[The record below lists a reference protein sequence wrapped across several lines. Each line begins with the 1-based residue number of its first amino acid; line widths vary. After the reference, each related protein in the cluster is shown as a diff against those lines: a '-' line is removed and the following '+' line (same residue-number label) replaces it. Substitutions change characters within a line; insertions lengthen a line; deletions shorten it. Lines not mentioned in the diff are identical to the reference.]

1 MNEFAKGHLALFYEK
16 LTAVFPGR
24 LLFLGLQGSYRRGE
38 QTPDSDWDIV
48 VILDRVEYTDV
59 TQYRKMLREL
69 PEHPQPCGFF
79 CGLKEFRAWP
89 AYDRFSLYFDTESY
103 YGSLEHLVEPPTLED
118 AQESVRIGAANLL
131 HELTHRSIYG
141 HLSPE
146 IALSCLKMAK
156 FLVIAREFCRTGV
169 YEARISVL
177 ETQCTG
183 RSRRILTVLREKSVP
198 QDWVEL
204 LFDFC
209 GACLRNEE

>member
-1 MNEFAKGHLALFYEK
+1 MNEFARGRLALFYEK

-24 LLFLGLQGSYRRGE
+24 LLFLGLQGSYRRDE
-38 QTPDSDWDIV
+38 QTPDSDLDIV
-48 VILDRVEYTDV
+48 VILDRVEFADLTC
-59 TQYRKMLREL
+59 YREMLKEL

-79 CGLKEFRAWP
+79 CGLEEFRAWP
-89 AYDRFSLYFDTESY
+89 AYDRFSLTYDTEPY
-103 YGSLEHLVEPPTLED
+103 FGSLEQLAELPTLED
-118 AQESVRIGAANLL
+118 ARESIKIGAANLL
-131 HELTHRSIYG
+131 HEITHRSIYG
-141 HLSPE
+141 HVSPE
-146 IALSCLKMAK
+146 IALSCLKLAK

-183 RSRRILTVLREKSVP
+183 RNRRILTALREKSAP
-198 QDWVEL
+198 QDWAEL

>member
-1 MNEFAKGHLALFYEK
+1 MDELAKERLALFYEK

-38 QTPDSDWDIV
+38 QSPDSDLDIV
-48 VILDRVEYTDV
+48 VILNRVEYIDV
-59 TQYRKMLREL
+59 IQYRQMLREL
-69 PEHPQPCGFF
+69 PEYPQPCGFF
-79 CGLKEFRAWP
+79 CGLKEFQAWP
-89 AYDRFSLYFDTESY
+89 AYDRFSLIYDTEPY
-103 YGSLEHLVEPPTLED
+103 FGSLKQLVELPTLED
-118 AQESVRIGAANLL
+118 AGESVQIGAANLL

-141 HLSPE
+141 YLSPE

-156 FLVIAREFCRTGV
+156 FLVIAQEFCRTGV

-183 RSRRILTVLREKSVP
+183 RSRRILAALQEKSAP
-198 QDWVEL
+198 QDWVKL

>member
-38 QTPDSDWDIV
+38 QTPDSDLDIV
-48 VILDRVEYTDV
+48 AILDRVEYTDV
-59 TQYRKMLREL
+59 IQYRKMLQEL
-69 PEHPQPCGFF
+69 PEYPQPCGFF
-79 CGLKEFRAWP
+79 CGLEEFRAWP
-89 AYDRFSLYFDTESY
+89 AYDRFSLIYDTEPY
-103 YGSLEHLVEPPTLED
+103 FGSLEQLVELPTLED
-118 AQESVRIGAANLL
+118 ARESIRIGAANLL

-146 IALSCLKMAK
+146 IGFACLKTAK
-156 FLVIAREFCRTGV
+156 FLVIAQEFLRTGI

-177 ETQCTG
+177 ETQSTG
-183 RSRRILTVLREKSVP
+183 KSRRILTALLEKSVP
-198 QDWVEL
+198 QDWAEL

-209 GACLRNEE
+209 RECLR